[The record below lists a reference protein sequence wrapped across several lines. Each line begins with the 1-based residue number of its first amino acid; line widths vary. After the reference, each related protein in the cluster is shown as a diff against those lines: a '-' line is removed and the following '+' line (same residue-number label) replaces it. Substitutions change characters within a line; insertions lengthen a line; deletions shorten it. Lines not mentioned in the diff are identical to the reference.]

1 MATYIKKIK
10 FTLWKLNRKKIV
22 KSRKEWFKTKK
33 KQSLLDGLRPWILN
47 FQKFPWTPLIQV
59 TNLLK
64 NKRPNLNP
72 KKSKREKNPKNLE
85 ISINRKKPITLQQ
98 MEMTKKRET
107 NSVGTE
113 TKIME
118 STKMT

>member
-1 MATYIKKIK
+1 M
-10 FTLWKLNRKKIV
+10 
-22 KSRKEWFKTKK
+22 EKK
-33 KQSLLDGLRPWILN
+33 KWLLDGLQPWILN
-47 FQKFPWTPLIQV
+47 FQKFHWIQLIQV

-64 NKRPNLNP
+64 NKRPNQNLP
-72 KKSKREKNPKNLE
+72 KISKRETKRKNLE
-85 ISINRKKPITLQQ
+85 ISINRKNPITLQQ
-98 MEMTKKRET
+98 MEMMKNKRET